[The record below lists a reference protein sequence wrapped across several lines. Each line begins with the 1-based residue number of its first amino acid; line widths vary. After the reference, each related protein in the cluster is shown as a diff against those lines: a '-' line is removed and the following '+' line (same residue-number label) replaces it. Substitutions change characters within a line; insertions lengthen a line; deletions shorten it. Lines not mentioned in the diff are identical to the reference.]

1 MVEEARVPPPPLRG
15 ALPTCLVTVLLTEC
29 DCCHCVSPLQEVLVG
44 QVVEHLHLMRL
55 DGLLQQHRAEQHCMA
70 HNMLQQHSTSRHLV
84 HPMDTHSI
92 ILVPASI
99 FICCL
104 L

>member
-1 MVEEARVPPPPLRG
+1 M
-15 ALPTCLVTVLLTEC
+15 
-29 DCCHCVSPLQEVLVG
+29 G

-55 DGLLQQHRAEQHCMA
+55 DGLLQQARAEQHCTA
-70 HNMLQQHSTSRHLV
+70 HNTLQQHKPPLA
-84 HPMDTHSI
+84 HPTDTHPI

-104 L
+104 LCKETSPYPVHYS